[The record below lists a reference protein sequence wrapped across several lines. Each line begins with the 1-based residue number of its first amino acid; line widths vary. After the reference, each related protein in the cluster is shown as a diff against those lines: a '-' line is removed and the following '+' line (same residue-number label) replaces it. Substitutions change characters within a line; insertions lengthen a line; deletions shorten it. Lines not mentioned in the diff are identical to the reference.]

1 LGRGE
6 FSYFSLR
13 TLRTPQGGIEKNL
26 CGEKVFVKVTTSVL
40 QKMRQEGER
49 ITMLTC
55 TDASFAALL
64 DAAGVDTFLVG
75 DSLGMTIQGHDSTLP
90 VTMDDMIYHTRIV
103 ARGADRALVI
113 GDMPFGSYQQSPQK
127 AFENAARLMSA
138 GAQMVKLEGG
148 EVMAE
153 TVAFLSARGIP
164 VCGHIG
170 LTPQSVHAI
179 GGYKVQGKTD
189 DSAQQ
194 LIHAGKALQNA
205 GASLMVVELV
215 PAGVGKALTEA
226 LAIPVMGIGAG
237 PHCSGQ
243 ILNLYDMLDIYPG
256 KKPRFVKNFIDGS
269 ASIRAAIE
277 RFVAEVNAGSFP
289 GPEHSF

>member
-1 LGRGE
+1 M
-6 FSYFSLR
+6 
-13 TLRTPQGGIEKNL
+13 
-26 CGEKVFVKVTTSVL
+26 KVTTSVL
-40 QKMRQEGER
+40 QKMRQEGDR
-49 ITMLTC
+49 VTMLTC

-90 VTMDDMIYHTRIV
+90 VTMDDMVYHTRIV
-103 ARGADRALVI
+103 ARGANRALVI

-179 GGYKVQGKTD
+179 GGYKVQGRTD

-194 LIHAGKALQNA
+194 LIHAGKALQDA
-205 GASLMVVELV
+205 GASLMVAELV
-215 PAGVGKALTEA
+215 PAAVGKALTEA

-256 KKPRFVKNFIDGS
+256 KKPRFVKNFMDGS

-277 RFVAEVNAGSFP
+277 RFVTEVKAGTFP